1 MPGGLIDPAGR
12 PHMIIRQFQHFCSAT
27 FGPGLRLRDFP
38 HNNSAALSIANNVG
52 RAPLQ
57 QPMHAPP
64 QRAIVRCSPLLLDH
78 LLSTGAQQVSAALPH
93 VSRWL
98 RKGPAIRHHG
108 LRSLVAAERAVPLQS
123 SLTVSCSSHQGAS
136 ACSDGAAVRCAA
148 APGVVVLFDVLLVL
162 VVAVCCC
169 CCAIPAASPCV
180 RPASLYHLDRY
191 ILGGARAC
199 GCAILAGG
207 PTSRLEA
214 VARA

>member
-1 MPGGLIDPAGR
+1 LIRPAGPKTMHR
-12 PHMIIRQFQHFCSAT
+12 HFQHFCSAT

-38 HNNSAALSIANNVG
+38 HRNSAALSIANNVG
-52 RAPLQ
+52 RAP
-57 QPMHAPP
+57 PPPTHACAPP
-64 QRAIVRCSPLLLDH
+64 ARHNGVCP
-78 LLSTGAQQVSAALPH
+78 AQTRPPADTAH

-148 APGVVVLFDVLLVL
+148 APGVVVLFVVLLVL

>member
-1 MPGGLIDPAGR
+1 MRPSNNPCMLPPSAPAWRLPCTTWTTCSHGPWAQVVQVAHGG
-12 PHMIIRQFQHFCSAT
+12 
-27 FGPGLRLRDFP
+27 
-38 HNNSAALSIANNVG
+38 
-52 RAPLQ
+52 
-57 QPMHAPP
+57 
-64 QRAIVRCSPLLLDH
+64 
-78 LLSTGAQQVSAALPH
+78 
-93 VSRWL
+93 
-98 RKGPAIRHHG
+98 RHCG

-148 APGVVVLFDVLLVL
+148 APGVVVLFVVLLVL

-191 ILGGARAC
+191 MLGGARAC

>member
-1 MPGGLIDPAGR
+1 MSMPDKSCAWRLLIAHDTPGAEQVV
-12 PHMIIRQFQHFCSAT
+12 QFA
-27 FGPGLRLRDFP
+27 
-38 HNNSAALSIANNVG
+38 
-52 RAPLQ
+52 RA
-57 QPMHAPP
+57 MGHA
-64 QRAIVRCSPLLLDH
+64 
-78 LLSTGAQQVSAALPH
+78 
-93 VSRWL
+93 
-98 RKGPAIRHHG
+98 G

>member
-1 MPGGLIDPAGR
+1 MERG
-12 PHMIIRQFQHFCSAT
+12 
-27 FGPGLRLRDFP
+27 
-38 HNNSAALSIANNVG
+38 
-52 RAPLQ
+52 
-57 QPMHAPP
+57 
-64 QRAIVRCSPLLLDH
+64 VRHC
-78 LLSTGAQQVSAALPH
+78 
-93 VSRWL
+93 
-98 RKGPAIRHHG
+98 G

-136 ACSDGAAVRCAA
+136 ACNDAAVVRVAA
-148 APGVVVLFDVLLVL
+148 APSVVVLFVVLLVL

>member
-12 PHMIIRQFQHFCSAT
+12 PQ
-27 FGPGLRLRDFP
+27 
-38 HNNSAALSIANNVG
+38 N
-52 RAPLQ
+52 
-57 QPMHAPP
+57 HAPP
-64 QRAIVRCSPLLLDH
+64 FSALLLCNFWAWFETSRFSPQKFCGTFH
-78 LLSTGAQQVSAALPH
+78 RQQRGACAPSTNPCMRPPSAPTWRLPCTTWTTCSHGPWAQVVQVAH
-93 VSRWL
+93 
-98 RKGPAIRHHG
+98 GGRHCG

-136 ACSDGAAVRCAA
+136 ACNDAAVVRVAA
-148 APGVVVLFDVLLVL
+148 APSAVVLFVVLLVL